1 VSGARQDNV
10 KRIAFLE
17 EHGFQVGG
25 EFSEVNMIRSLEEPI
40 SEVTMPVGYQVRA
53 MADVGEIT
61 NRAEAHRE
69 VWLPWTDGNVSNNDY
84 AYFMQLPGYHRDLD
98 VVAVTPDGIIAAFVN
113 GWIDTLNQI
122 GDLGEVGARLAYRQ
136 QGLTR
141 AVLLECLHRMRARGM
156 DRVCVSTGVSNTPAI
171 RLYESIG
178 FKIVNKYL
186 EYVKT
191 E

>member
-1 VSGARQDNV
+1 MLAKLQTVQ
-10 KRIAFLE
+10 K
-17 EHGFQVGG
+17 
-25 EFSEVNMIRSLEEPI
+25 PI
-40 SEVTMPVGYQVRA
+40 ERY
-53 MADVGEIT
+53 
-61 NRAEAHRE
+61 
-69 VWLPWTDGNVSNNDY
+69 PWTDGNVSNNDY

-98 VVAVTPDGIIAAFVN
+98 VVAAAPEGVIAAFVN

-122 GDLGEVGARLAYRQ
+122 GDLGPVGTRLAYRR

-141 AVLLECLHRMRARGM
+141 AVLLESLHRMKTLGM
-156 DRVCVSTGVSNTPAI
+156 NRVCVSTGELNLPAI

-186 EYVKT
+186 EVVKT